1 MPRPMHFVGLLVLVT
16 ACPTSPG
23 FKDPPSAS
31 TTITVGSHTLVPKS
45 TFMFDSPSNYWTTVE
60 ISDHPTACGELGAL
74 SACRPESWVGV
85 RGYADSPPTVRTAL
99 VMGLGFSWPPAPQG
113 LGGTPIGTYLVST
126 SCQFPFASGATSGG
140 GANAAF
146 VVHDEAGR
154 AVVVDEA
161 VGGSVALE
169 AIVNGRHAA
178 GSYQLV
184 LASGAEVL
192 GEFAGDFC
200 SAVAAHVQ
208 GPCCPEPWTYGYP
221 DETCTCGGLTASSS
235 CTQDVAGS
243 WTCVCHNVDGG
254 TDTCTLP
261 AAARIP
267 RGLCSQRYATCCPM
281 CP

>member
-1 MPRPMHFVGLLVLVT
+1 MPRVAHLLGLLVLGT

-23 FKDPPSAS
+23 LKEPPTAS
-31 TTITVGSHTLVPKS
+31 TTVTVGGYTLVPRS
-45 TFMFDSPSNYWTTVE
+45 TFMFDVPSNYWTTVE
-60 ISDHPTACGELGAL
+60 ITDHRAACDELGAL

-85 RGYADSPPTVRTAL
+85 RGYADSAATVRTAL

-113 LGGTPIGTYLVST
+113 LVGTPPGTYVVST
-126 SCQFPFASGATSGG
+126 SCQFPFASGATSEG

-146 VVHDEAGR
+146 IVHDEAR
-154 AVVVDEA
+154 RVVLVDEA
-161 VGGSVALE
+161 VGGTVVLE

-178 GSYQLV
+178 GSYQLA
-184 LASGAEVL
+184 LESGAEIR

-221 DETCTCGGLTASSS
+221 DESCTCGGLIASST
-235 CTQDVAGS
+235 CTQAPAGTWS
-243 WTCVCHNVDGG
+243 CECHNVDGS
-254 TDTCTLP
+254 TTTCTLP
-261 AAARIP
+261 SAARIP
-267 RGLCSQRYATCCPM
+267 RGLCSQRYVTCCPM